1 MKIGFCQYD
10 VAYKDIERNM
20 KTIESM
26 LKDVTADIVV
36 LPELALT
43 GYYFK
48 DKSTLARLCEEK
60 HMTPMIE
67 RLRSIASKKDIAI
80 VIGLG
85 EVQDDSLYNT
95 AYLIDHTGVIGKH
108 RKIHLTDIES
118 IFTAGETIDVFEVK
132 GVKIGLSICFDTW
145 FPEMFRSLASKGAD
159 LVMVPANF
167 GGSWTLDVLK
177 VRALENSIPVVL
189 SNRIGKEMIEDSVEY
204 FRGESMVV
212 DGFGNPLLRAF
223 DQPQTGIVELDVH
236 AFSRNKSLICSHMD
250 DEKNKYGQGKGLND
264 GQVND

>member
-1 MKIGFCQYD
+1 MRIGFCQFN
-10 VAYKDIERNM
+10 VVYKDIETNM
-20 KTIESM
+20 KTIETM
-26 LKDVTADIVV
+26 LKDVNADIVV

-48 DKSTLARLCEEK
+48 EKEGLAGLSEESR
-60 HMTPMIE
+60 MAPMIE
-67 RLRSIASKKDIAI
+67 RLCSIASKEDVAI

-85 EVQDDSLYNT
+85 EVQGDALYNT

-118 IFTAGETIDVFEVK
+118 FFTAGESIDVFEVK

-145 FPEMFRSLASKGAD
+145 FPEMFRSLVSKGAD
-159 LVMVPANF
+159 IVMVPANF
-167 GGSWTLDVLK
+167 GGPWTLDVLK

-189 SNRIGKEMIEDSVEY
+189 SNRIGKEMIEGSEEY

-223 DQPQTGIVELDVH
+223 DQPQIGIVELDVQ
-236 AFSRNKSLICSHMD
+236 AFYRNKSLICSHMEQ
-250 DEKNKYGQGKGLND
+250 EKYKYDHGKGLND
-264 GQVND
+264 GQEND